1 MVRSPSYFSQTITS
15 NIQTRRLM
23 QTTGFVRNR
32 HYATYIL
39 SILDPN
45 ANNSFT
51 LPSNFAN
58 HVNHIVGVL
67 VTHLSP
73 ILKLDSSSSS
83 ASSLIPH
90 LHSIVTHAGLLSL
103 NMRADPHT
111 VYHFV
116 PIFKEESFSASRMEC
131 FNGLSMQQTNPRTS
145 DTDPGLSALE
155 KKRRAKLSEAEKKR
169 SRNDDALT
177 QITIMAG
184 VTAYRVGGWEAF
196 DSRVTN
202 VRYEKMEYANE
213 GVRERVLSKA
223 WAYCRWGRARAF
235 KDGEAADVAA
245 RHGEAWKGGFVE
257 FTDVAGVKE
266 WLEIERAEKTGK
278 TEEMI
283 EADRQARLD
292 DEERTGY

>member
-1 MVRSPSYFSQTITS
+1 MVCSPSYFSQTITS

-32 HYATYIL
+32 HYATYIR

-73 ILKLDSSSSS
+73 ILKLDSSSPS

-111 VYHFV
+111 VYHFA

-131 FNGLSMQQTNPRTS
+131 FNSLSMQQTNPRTS

-202 VRYEKMEYANE
+202 VRYEKMEYASE

-235 KDGEAADVAA
+235 KDGEA
-245 RHGEAWKGGFVE
+245 WKGGFVE
-257 FTDVAGVKE
+257 FTDVDGVKD
-266 WLEIERAEKTGK
+266 WLEIERAERKTK
-278 TEEMI
+278 TKEMTEVDI
-283 EADRQARLD
+283 QVQLD
-292 DEERTGY
+292 DEERAGY